1 MTTEKLTGI
10 LLCGGKSLRMGT
22 DKALLELKSMPM
34 VTYPLKIM
42 QQFCSEILISVND
55 RRLDFLGYPTI
66 RDQIQDIGPMGGL
79 QACLKYSTNNL
90 NLVLACDMPLI
101 NGLLMKKMIWVAEQ
115 YDAVVPML
123 NHRPEPLYALYKK
136 NILEAVEQS
145 IGQKVYSLQKLLSKL
160 NVCYIETEDE
170 QVNELVNV
178 NTPSEIENYERLSK
192 LS

>member
-1 MTTEKLTGI
+1 MTI
-10 LLCGGKSLRMGT
+10 SYLCLVGVGGLRQ
-22 DKALLELKSMPM
+22 SR
-34 VTYPLKIM
+34 KIM

-55 RRLDFLGYPTI
+55 RRLNFLGYPTI

-101 NGLLMKKMIWVAEQ
+101 NGLLMKTMIWVAEQ
-115 YDAVVPML
+115 YDTVVPML

-160 NVCYIETEDE
+160 NVCYIETEGE

-178 NTPSEIENYERLSK
+178 NTPSEIENYKRLSS

>member
-160 NVCYIETEDE
+160 NVCYIETEDD
-170 QVNELVNV
+170 QINELVNV

>member
-1 MTTEKLTGI
+1 MEGLTGI
-10 LLCGGKSLRMGT
+10 LLCGGKSLRMGI
-22 DKALLELKSMPM
+22 DKALLDLKSMPM

-66 RDQIQDIGPMGGL
+66 RDEIQDIGPMGGL

-101 NGLLMKKMIWVAEQ
+101 NGLLMKKMIRVAEQ

-123 NHRPEPLYALYKK
+123 NHRAEPLYALYKK
-136 NILEAVEQS
+136 NILEAVEKS
-145 IGQKVYSLQKLLSKL
+145 IGQNVYSLQKLLSGL
-160 NVCYIETEDE
+160 NVCYIETEDD

-178 NTPSEIENYERLSK
+178 NTPSEVENYERLSS